1 MESGSQ
7 PDYLGYRLLALLV
20 LTAINAFFAAAEV
33 ALLSVRPSR
42 IEGLAAQGNL
52 AAQAAVSLLQNTERM
67 LAVVQVAITLTS
79 MGMGWAGEEA
89 ISQAI
94 SGFIVGLVGPSGA
107 ILARGISF
115 VLSFLFLTLVL
126 VVFGEVVPKNL
137 AIERSERIAM
147 LAAPVM
153 LVFYRV
159 AEPFVL
165 VVERSAQLVSRALG
179 LKAES
184 SGGGHTVE
192 ELKHIVSVSAEH
204 GQLQAFQRT
213 AISRILDLNNLV
225 AREVM
230 VPRGV
235 VVSLPVAADLD
246 EVLRTMSEQN
256 YSRVPV
262 YQDRPENIVGVV
274 HYRDLLRVWR
284 ERRFASERRRTA
296 RPFHLAD
303 WMRKPL
309 VVPETKPLDELID
322 EFRAAH
328 AHISI
333 VVDEFGT
340 VSGIVTMED
349 VLEQIFGEIE
359 DEHDARRQ
367 PLRPEARSIEVEG
380 TIPIRDL
387 EMQYGIMLPPDAGFE
402 TLAGFLL
409 SRLGFIPK
417 GGEEVTEDHRRY
429 TVLAMERNRIA
440 QVRIDLVGD
449 PAAADSA
456 AEPGPVPAG

>member
-1 MESGSQ
+1 MDSGSQ
-7 PDYLGYRLLALLV
+7 PAYLGYRILALLL

-52 AAQAAVSLLQNTERM
+52 GAQAAASLLKNTERM

-89 ISQAI
+89 VSLAV
-94 SGFIVGLVGPSGA
+94 SGFLVSMVGPVGA
-107 ILARGISF
+107 VAARALAF
-115 VLSFLFLTLVL
+115 VISFLFLTLVL

-153 LVFYRV
+153 LVFYRL

-165 VVERSAQLVSRALG
+165 VVERSAQVVSRAIG
-179 LKAES
+179 LRADS
-184 SGGGHTVE
+184 ARGGHTPE
-192 ELKHIVSVSAEH
+192 EIKHIVAASVEH
-204 GQLQAFQRT
+204 GQLREFERR
-213 AISRILDLNNLV
+213 AIERLLDLHTLV

-230 VPRGV
+230 VPRGA
-235 VVSLPVAADLD
+235 VVSLPVTADLD
-246 EVLRTMSEQN
+246 DVLRTMSEHN
-256 YSRVPV
+256 FSRLPV

-322 EFRAAH
+322 AFRAAH
-328 AHISI
+328 SHLSI

-340 VSGIVTMED
+340 VSGVVTLED
-349 VLEQIFGEIE
+349 VLEQVFGEIE
-359 DEHDARRQ
+359 DEHDVRRQ

-387 EMQYGIMLPPDAGFE
+387 EMQYGIVLPSDAGFE

-409 SRLGFIPK
+409 SRLGYIPS
-417 GGEEVTEDHRRY
+417 GGEQVVAGQRRY

-440 QVRIDLVGD
+440 QVRIELLDEEVP
-449 PAAADSA
+449 PASTPA
-456 AEPGPVPAG
+456 PRPVPA